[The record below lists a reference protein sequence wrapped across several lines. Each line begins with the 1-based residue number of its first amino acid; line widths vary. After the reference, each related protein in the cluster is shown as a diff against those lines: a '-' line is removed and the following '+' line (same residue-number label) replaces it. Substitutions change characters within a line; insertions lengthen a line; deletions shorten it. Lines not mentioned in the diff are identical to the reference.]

1 MRGPQRVVDQLAVDA
16 ALVVLEGVDE
26 LLVEDPLELPEPP
39 VELDDESLLE
49 EVLEAAV
56 ELLAAVSVEELV
68 ARESLR

>member
-1 MRGPQRVVDQLAVDA
+1 MVDQLAVDA

-49 EVLEAAV
+49 EGV

>member
-1 MRGPQRVVDQLAVDA
+1 VVDQLAVDA

-49 EVLEAAV
+49 EGV

>member
-1 MRGPQRVVDQLAVDA
+1 MVDQLAVDA

-26 LLVEDPLELPEPP
+26 LLVEDPLEVPEPP

>member
-1 MRGPQRVVDQLAVDA
+1 M
-16 ALVVLEGVDE
+16 VLEGVDE

>member
-1 MRGPQRVVDQLAVDA
+1 MVDQLAVDA

-26 LLVEDPLELPEPP
+26 LLVEDPLEVPEPP
-39 VELDDESLLE
+39 VELDDESL
-49 EVLEAAV
+49 LEAAV

>member
-1 MRGPQRVVDQLAVDA
+1 VDA

-49 EVLEAAV
+49 EVLE
-56 ELLAAVSVEELV
+56 LLAAVSVEELV